1 VIQRL
6 ILRQALLLIATVFIV
21 TLIVAPVVLVWAGL
35 HTTSG
40 AQFIVRHLPRR
51 LGGVTLDI
59 VGLSGTVADGL
70 HVERVEIDHELVH
83 LKFTDVSA
91 RVALAPLLL
100 QHVRATSATVQRAEI
115 QVKRRVHPATPS
127 PPAFLPRWLLIS
139 ADDAHVER
147 ATLSVYN
154 GVRLEI
160 TSLTGAAVMRR
171 LSIHFFQADGVLQ
184 GAHMSAIGELLAADP
199 LGFQIKAHIDWH
211 PDGQPAYI
219 LDGSAR
225 GDLNILNIV
234 ARTASPFRADITG
247 QLRDLTSHLR
257 FVGNVVVRDLQLSP
271 WGVAGPFGS
280 ITGRLSVTA
289 DLDSFHAQGLLNP
302 RGLGAGDFE
311 VLYDGGYANH
321 VLTAKSAQ
329 ARHVASGAQAT
340 AAGTIA
346 IVDHGPR
353 LDLKGSWSEFRWPLA
368 GRDPAV
374 RSARGS
380 YSLQGVLPYQV
391 RVSGEFRAADLPLMP
406 AEVSG
411 TLGKDGVAFERAEV
425 DLYGGH
431 ASASGRVTWAP
442 QQTWDVSGH
451 ASTINPGALRPDLP
465 GSLTFDFS
473 TSGRGFDAKGAF
485 SATFSNL
492 SGKLRGATAGGSGT
506 VRHAGKTWSFE
517 NLRASLGTAN
527 LALDGQ
533 IDERMNLRFAFTT
546 QDLSLLAAG
555 SRGQVK
561 ASGTL
566 GGTLQEPSLVGVAHA
581 ANVDYAGIKLKGI
594 DATIDFDPAVPAKES
609 KIEAHLQGLSYQTR
623 TLEAAT
629 LSLSGPPSAYVVH
642 LSASAPGIAAKAQA
656 SGAYARGTFEGQ
668 LTALTLNGNEAL
680 HLTLDR
686 PVGLIA
692 APDHVRLEWLC
703 LVGTPG
709 SVCADGEWKSA
720 AWSMTVMTNE
730 LPLATLTAG
739 RTPSVQY
746 LGTIDALARLN
757 GGAAIPLQG
766 SVRASLAGAEIAHR
780 LASKRIEHTRIGS
793 GTVGVNL
800 TPTEIT
806 AQANLGDGQVGTL
819 QAKGVV
825 QRTVAEWQNMPVSA
839 ELHAQSAGLDL
850 VSLYVPAI
858 DRAAGHF
865 NADVQVAGTIGAPEL
880 SGLIKVT
887 DGELDVYQVN
897 LSMRAIA
904 LQARVGGAGI
914 DFKGSATLGPGA
926 VNADGH
932 IEWRNLQPYGKFH
945 LAGTNL
951 RVADLPEAQIDASPD
966 LDFAIAGRRIE
977 VTGKVLVPYAKI
989 APTNI
994 TNAVRASDDEVIVGG
1009 EPDDP
1014 SKHFEVTSDIGL
1026 ALGDRINI
1034 DTMGLTAKLGG
1045 GIEIKSGT
1053 DAITRANGELDI
1065 EKGKYM
1071 AYGRLLDIDSGRL
1084 YFGGPIDNP
1093 GIQVT
1098 AKKEFPDV
1106 TAFVNVRGTLLQP
1119 RLSFSSTPPLPQS
1132 QIVSLILAGGSLE
1145 SAQTRGAA
1153 GNVALGQGVAM
1164 LAQQYGS
1171 VVGIQEAGIESD
1183 INSETSLVLGR
1194 YLNPRLYV
1202 SYGISLTEQLNTFKL
1217 RYTLGD
1223 HWTIKAELGQ
1233 AQGADLVYTI
1243 SK

>member
-1 VIQRL
+1 
-6 ILRQALLLIATVFIV
+6 
-21 TLIVAPVVLVWAGL
+21 
-35 HTTSG
+35 
-40 AQFIVRHLPRR
+40 
-51 LGGVTLDI
+51 
-59 VGLSGTVADGL
+59 
-70 HVERVEIDHELVH
+70 
-83 LKFTDVSA
+83 
-91 RVALAPLLL
+91 
-100 QHVRATSATVQRAEI
+100 
-115 QVKRRVHPATPS
+115 
-127 PPAFLPRWLLIS
+127 
-139 ADDAHVER
+139 
-147 ATLSVYN
+147 
-154 GVRLEI
+154 
-160 TSLTGAAVMRR
+160 
-171 LSIHFFQADGVLQ
+171 
-184 GAHMSAIGELLAADP
+184 
-199 LGFQIKAHIDWH
+199 
-211 PDGQPAYI
+211 
-219 LDGSAR
+219 
-225 GDLNILNIV
+225 
-234 ARTASPFRADITG
+234 
-247 QLRDLTSHLR
+247 
-257 FVGNVVVRDLQLSP
+257 
-271 WGVAGPFGS
+271 
-280 ITGRLSVTA
+280 
-289 DLDSFHAQGLLNP
+289 
-302 RGLGAGDFE
+302 
-311 VLYDGGYANH
+311 
-321 VLTAKSAQ
+321 
-329 ARHVASGAQAT
+329 
-340 AAGTIA
+340 
-346 IVDHGPR
+346 
-353 LDLKGSWSEFRWPLA
+353 
-368 GRDPAV
+368 
-374 RSARGS
+374 
-380 YSLQGVLPYQV
+380 
-391 RVSGEFRAADLPLMP
+391 
-406 AEVSG
+406 
-411 TLGKDGVAFERAEV
+411 
-425 DLYGGH
+425 
-431 ASASGRVTWAP
+431 
-442 QQTWDVSGH
+442 
-451 ASTINPGALRPDLP
+451 
-465 GSLTFDFS
+465 
-473 TSGRGFDAKGAF
+473 
-485 SATFSNL
+485 
-492 SGKLRGATAGGSGT
+492 
-506 VRHAGKTWSFE
+506 
-517 NLRASLGTAN
+517 
-527 LALDGQ
+527 
-533 IDERMNLRFAFTT
+533 
-546 QDLSLLAAG
+546 
-555 SRGQVK
+555 VK

-865 NADVQVAGTIGAPEL
+865 NADVQIAGTIGAPEL

>member
-1 VIQRL
+1 
-6 ILRQALLLIATVFIV
+6 
-21 TLIVAPVVLVWAGL
+21 
-35 HTTSG
+35 
-40 AQFIVRHLPRR
+40 
-51 LGGVTLDI
+51 
-59 VGLSGTVADGL
+59 
-70 HVERVEIDHELVH
+70 
-83 LKFTDVSA
+83 
-91 RVALAPLLL
+91 
-100 QHVRATSATVQRAEI
+100 
-115 QVKRRVHPATPS
+115 
-127 PPAFLPRWLLIS
+127 
-139 ADDAHVER
+139 
-147 ATLSVYN
+147 
-154 GVRLEI
+154 
-160 TSLTGAAVMRR
+160 
-171 LSIHFFQADGVLQ
+171 
-184 GAHMSAIGELLAADP
+184 
-199 LGFQIKAHIDWH
+199 
-211 PDGQPAYI
+211 
-219 LDGSAR
+219 
-225 GDLNILNIV
+225 
-234 ARTASPFRADITG
+234 
-247 QLRDLTSHLR
+247 
-257 FVGNVVVRDLQLSP
+257 
-271 WGVAGPFGS
+271 
-280 ITGRLSVTA
+280 
-289 DLDSFHAQGLLNP
+289 
-302 RGLGAGDFE
+302 
-311 VLYDGGYANH
+311 
-321 VLTAKSAQ
+321 
-329 ARHVASGAQAT
+329 
-340 AAGTIA
+340 
-346 IVDHGPR
+346 
-353 LDLKGSWSEFRWPLA
+353 
-368 GRDPAV
+368 
-374 RSARGS
+374 
-380 YSLQGVLPYQV
+380 
-391 RVSGEFRAADLPLMP
+391 
-406 AEVSG
+406 
-411 TLGKDGVAFERAEV
+411 
-425 DLYGGH
+425 
-431 ASASGRVTWAP
+431 
-442 QQTWDVSGH
+442 
-451 ASTINPGALRPDLP
+451 
-465 GSLTFDFS
+465 
-473 TSGRGFDAKGAF
+473 
-485 SATFSNL
+485 
-492 SGKLRGATAGGSGT
+492 
-506 VRHAGKTWSFE
+506 
-517 NLRASLGTAN
+517 
-527 LALDGQ
+527 
-533 IDERMNLRFAFTT
+533 
-546 QDLSLLAAG
+546 
-555 SRGQVK
+555 
-561 ASGTL
+561 
-566 GGTLQEPSLVGVAHA
+566 
-581 ANVDYAGIKLKGI
+581 
-594 DATIDFDPAVPAKES
+594 
-609 KIEAHLQGLSYQTR
+609 
-623 TLEAAT
+623 
-629 LSLSGPPSAYVVH
+629 
-642 LSASAPGIAAKAQA
+642 
-656 SGAYARGTFEGQ
+656 
-668 LTALTLNGNEAL
+668 
-680 HLTLDR
+680 
-686 PVGLIA
+686 
-692 APDHVRLEWLC
+692 
-703 LVGTPG
+703 
-709 SVCADGEWKSA
+709 
-720 AWSMTVMTNE
+720 MTNE

-793 GTVGVNL
+793 GTIGVNL

-865 NADVQVAGTIGAPEL
+865 NADVQIAGTIGAPEL

>member
-1 VIQRL
+1 
-6 ILRQALLLIATVFIV
+6 
-21 TLIVAPVVLVWAGL
+21 
-35 HTTSG
+35 
-40 AQFIVRHLPRR
+40 
-51 LGGVTLDI
+51 
-59 VGLSGTVADGL
+59 
-70 HVERVEIDHELVH
+70 
-83 LKFTDVSA
+83 
-91 RVALAPLLL
+91 
-100 QHVRATSATVQRAEI
+100 
-115 QVKRRVHPATPS
+115 
-127 PPAFLPRWLLIS
+127 
-139 ADDAHVER
+139 
-147 ATLSVYN
+147 
-154 GVRLEI
+154 
-160 TSLTGAAVMRR
+160 
-171 LSIHFFQADGVLQ
+171 
-184 GAHMSAIGELLAADP
+184 
-199 LGFQIKAHIDWH
+199 
-211 PDGQPAYI
+211 
-219 LDGSAR
+219 
-225 GDLNILNIV
+225 
-234 ARTASPFRADITG
+234 
-247 QLRDLTSHLR
+247 
-257 FVGNVVVRDLQLSP
+257 
-271 WGVAGPFGS
+271 
-280 ITGRLSVTA
+280 
-289 DLDSFHAQGLLNP
+289 
-302 RGLGAGDFE
+302 
-311 VLYDGGYANH
+311 
-321 VLTAKSAQ
+321 
-329 ARHVASGAQAT
+329 
-340 AAGTIA
+340 
-346 IVDHGPR
+346 
-353 LDLKGSWSEFRWPLA
+353 
-368 GRDPAV
+368 
-374 RSARGS
+374 
-380 YSLQGVLPYQV
+380 
-391 RVSGEFRAADLPLMP
+391 
-406 AEVSG
+406 
-411 TLGKDGVAFERAEV
+411 
-425 DLYGGH
+425 
-431 ASASGRVTWAP
+431 
-442 QQTWDVSGH
+442 
-451 ASTINPGALRPDLP
+451 
-465 GSLTFDFS
+465 
-473 TSGRGFDAKGAF
+473 
-485 SATFSNL
+485 
-492 SGKLRGATAGGSGT
+492 
-506 VRHAGKTWSFE
+506 
-517 NLRASLGTAN
+517 
-527 LALDGQ
+527 
-533 IDERMNLRFAFTT
+533 MNLRFAFTT

-825 QRTVAEWQNMPVSA
+825 QRTVPEWQNMPVSA

-865 NADVQVAGTIGAPEL
+865 NADVQIAGTIGAPEL

>member
-1 VIQRL
+1 
-6 ILRQALLLIATVFIV
+6 
-21 TLIVAPVVLVWAGL
+21 
-35 HTTSG
+35 
-40 AQFIVRHLPRR
+40 
-51 LGGVTLDI
+51 
-59 VGLSGTVADGL
+59 
-70 HVERVEIDHELVH
+70 
-83 LKFTDVSA
+83 
-91 RVALAPLLL
+91 
-100 QHVRATSATVQRAEI
+100 
-115 QVKRRVHPATPS
+115 
-127 PPAFLPRWLLIS
+127 
-139 ADDAHVER
+139 
-147 ATLSVYN
+147 
-154 GVRLEI
+154 
-160 TSLTGAAVMRR
+160 
-171 LSIHFFQADGVLQ
+171 
-184 GAHMSAIGELLAADP
+184 
-199 LGFQIKAHIDWH
+199 
-211 PDGQPAYI
+211 
-219 LDGSAR
+219 
-225 GDLNILNIV
+225 
-234 ARTASPFRADITG
+234 
-247 QLRDLTSHLR
+247 
-257 FVGNVVVRDLQLSP
+257 
-271 WGVAGPFGS
+271 
-280 ITGRLSVTA
+280 
-289 DLDSFHAQGLLNP
+289 
-302 RGLGAGDFE
+302 
-311 VLYDGGYANH
+311 
-321 VLTAKSAQ
+321 
-329 ARHVASGAQAT
+329 
-340 AAGTIA
+340 
-346 IVDHGPR
+346 
-353 LDLKGSWSEFRWPLA
+353 
-368 GRDPAV
+368 
-374 RSARGS
+374 
-380 YSLQGVLPYQV
+380 
-391 RVSGEFRAADLPLMP
+391 
-406 AEVSG
+406 
-411 TLGKDGVAFERAEV
+411 
-425 DLYGGH
+425 
-431 ASASGRVTWAP
+431 
-442 QQTWDVSGH
+442 
-451 ASTINPGALRPDLP
+451 
-465 GSLTFDFS
+465 
-473 TSGRGFDAKGAF
+473 
-485 SATFSNL
+485 
-492 SGKLRGATAGGSGT
+492 
-506 VRHAGKTWSFE
+506 
-517 NLRASLGTAN
+517 
-527 LALDGQ
+527 
-533 IDERMNLRFAFTT
+533 
-546 QDLSLLAAG
+546 
-555 SRGQVK
+555 
-561 ASGTL
+561 
-566 GGTLQEPSLVGVAHA
+566 
-581 ANVDYAGIKLKGI
+581 
-594 DATIDFDPAVPAKES
+594 
-609 KIEAHLQGLSYQTR
+609 
-623 TLEAAT
+623 
-629 LSLSGPPSAYVVH
+629 
-642 LSASAPGIAAKAQA
+642 
-656 SGAYARGTFEGQ
+656 
-668 LTALTLNGNEAL
+668 
-680 HLTLDR
+680 
-686 PVGLIA
+686 
-692 APDHVRLEWLC
+692 
-703 LVGTPG
+703 
-709 SVCADGEWKSA
+709 
-720 AWSMTVMTNE
+720 
-730 LPLATLTAG
+730 
-739 RTPSVQY
+739 
-746 LGTIDALARLN
+746 
-757 GGAAIPLQG
+757 
-766 SVRASLAGAEIAHR
+766 
-780 LASKRIEHTRIGS
+780 
-793 GTVGVNL
+793 VNL

-825 QRTVAEWQNMPVSA
+825 QRTVPEWQNMPVSA
-839 ELHAQSAGLDL
+839 EVHAQSAGLDL

-1014 SKHFEVTSDIGL
+1014 NKHFEVTSDIGL